1 MREKIERGRGNKGEQ
16 IDEKHTTLREERER
30 GVLER
35 RNQRDA
41 CVREGKCMVER
52 EDRDK
57 SSSKRSTHERASERV
72 ERRGER
78 ERDRTKGWTETARVI
93 EGE

>member
-1 MREKIERGRGNKGEQ
+1 MTEKIERWRGKKGDQ
-16 IDEKHTTLREERER
+16 IDEKHTTSREERER

-57 SSSKRSTHERASERV
+57 SSCKRSTHVRARES
-72 ERRGER
+72 GER
-78 ERDRTKGWTETARVI
+78 ERTKGWTETARVI